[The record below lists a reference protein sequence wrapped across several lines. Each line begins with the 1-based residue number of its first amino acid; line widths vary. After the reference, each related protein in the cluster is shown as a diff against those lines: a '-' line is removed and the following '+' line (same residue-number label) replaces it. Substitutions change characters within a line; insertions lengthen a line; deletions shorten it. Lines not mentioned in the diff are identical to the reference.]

1 MASERRILIVED
13 EPTLADSI
21 RYNLEREGFDIDVA
35 GDGRIALERF
45 RARSPA
51 LVILDLMLPEIG
63 GLDVCRVIRNESNVP
78 VIMLTAKDGEAD
90 KVAGLELGA
99 DDYVTKP
106 FSMRELVSRVRALLR
121 RATAGPSAP
130 TDADEQLRGGPVAID
145 VERHE
150 ATVRGEPVS
159 FPPKEFE
166 LLETFLR
173 RQGRLLTRPFLIDE
187 VWGSDYFGDTKTL
200 DVHVKRIR
208 QKIEDDPHN
217 PVHLV
222 TVRGLG
228 YKFVE

>member
-1 MASERRILIVED
+1 MRILIVED
-13 EPTLADSI
+13 EASLAESI
-21 RYNLEREGFDIDVA
+21 RYNLEREGFEIDHA
-35 GDGRIALERF
+35 GDGRLALERF
-45 RARSPA
+45 REREPS
-51 LVILDLMLPEIG
+51 LVILDLMLPEVS
-63 GLDVCRVIRNESNVP
+63 GLDVARSIRAESNVP
-78 VIMLTAKDGEAD
+78 VIMVTAKDAEAD

-99 DDYVTKP
+99 DDYMTKP

-121 RATAGPSAP
+121 RAGMGNANAGG
-130 TDADEQLRGGPVAID
+130 EERLLGGPVELD
-145 VERHE
+145 VDRHE
-150 ATVRGEPVS
+150 ALVRGEPVS

-166 LLETFLR
+166 LLEVLLR
-173 RQGRLLTRPFLIDE
+173 RKGRLLTRPYLIDE

-208 QKIEDDPHN
+208 QKIEADPHR

>member
-1 MASERRILIVED
+1 MGTDGRILIVED
-13 EPTLADSI
+13 EESLAESI
-21 RYNLEREGFDIDVA
+21 RYNLEREGFGVDHA
-35 GDGRIALERF
+35 GDGKAALERF
-45 RARSPA
+45 RDIGPS
-51 LVILDLMLPEIG
+51 LVILDLMLPEVG
-63 GLDVCRVIRNESNVP
+63 GLDVARSIRSESDVP
-78 VIMLTAKDGEAD
+78 LIMLTAKDAEAD

-106 FSMRELVSRVRALLR
+106 FSMRELVSRVRAQLR
-121 RATAGPSAP
+121 RAGMGNGRQGE
-130 TDADEQLRGGPVAID
+130 DERLLGGPVELD

-150 ATVRGEPVS
+150 ARVRGEPVG

-166 LLETFLR
+166 LLEALLR
-173 RQGRLLTRPFLIDE
+173 RKGRLLTRPYLIDE

-208 QKIEDDPHN
+208 QKIEADPHR